1 MSDELNS
8 TATQDPSTLDP
19 EEEALFE
26 ADLKAAMEVAKKH
39 GYYYSV
45 LDRQQRIDYVMA
57 LAHDDEDDIALVRSE
72 IKAAKAIDPYNY
84 SVFARLMSLL
94 DRLRR
99 ARRAASMHQ
108 DKTEQLKKA
117 VETVFTNLDLPL
129 ELMKDGLKRPPAPAP
144 GLAPA

>member
-1 MSDELNS
+1 MEDSMNAAAPEAN
-8 TATQDPSTLDP
+8 QSTLDA

-26 ADLKAAMEVAKKH
+26 ADLKADMEVAKKH

-72 IKAAKAIDPYNY
+72 IKAAKALNPTNF
-84 SVFARLMSLL
+84 SVFARLVSLL

-117 VETVFTNLDLPL
+117 VETVFTTLDLPL
-129 ELMKDGLKRPPAPAP
+129 ELMKDGLKRPPAPNP
-144 GLAPA
+144 TPA

>member
-1 MSDELNS
+1 MSDELNA
-8 TATQDPSTLDP
+8 TATQDQSTLDP
-19 EEEALFE
+19 NEEAAFE

-72 IKAAKAIDPYNY
+72 IKAMKALYPTSGII
-84 SVFARLMSLL
+84 FARLMSLL

-129 ELMKDGLKRPPAPAP
+129 ELMKDGLKRPPAPGP
-144 GLAPA
+144 APA

>member
-1 MSDELNS
+1 MVEEMRTIAQEPNQES
-8 TATQDPSTLDP
+8 DP
-19 EEEALFE
+19 EEAAFE

-72 IKAAKAIDPYNY
+72 IKAMKALYPTSGII
-84 SVFARLMSLL
+84 FARLMSLL

-117 VETVFTNLDLPL
+117 VETVFTNLNIPL
-129 ELMKDGLKRPPAPAP
+129 EIMKDGFKRPPAPAP
-144 GLAPA
+144 GLAPS

>member
-1 MSDELNS
+1 MENFTT
-8 TATQDPSTLDP
+8 TAPEYDPNQTCLDP

-72 IKAAKAIDPYNY
+72 IKAAKALYPTNY

-117 VETVFTNLDLPL
+117 VETVFTSLNLPL

-144 GLAPA
+144 VPA